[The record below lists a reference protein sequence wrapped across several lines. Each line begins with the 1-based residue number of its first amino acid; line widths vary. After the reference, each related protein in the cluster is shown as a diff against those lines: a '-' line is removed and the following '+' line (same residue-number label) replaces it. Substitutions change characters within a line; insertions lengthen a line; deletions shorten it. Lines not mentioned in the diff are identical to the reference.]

1 MSQVL
6 KRKMTVCGC
15 VCAAKIRTLKMTYK
29 TLILGFK
36 TQLHLCRLSQL
47 VNPNELWEDQINVI
61 ERYVVFMYARGSGLG
76 SVNACR
82 RYLSAQKILSTEILL
97 PTYDALIEH

>member
-1 MSQVL
+1 MRYQTYLHLWIKCFKMSFKLMSQVL

-47 VNPNELWEDQINVI
+47 VNPNEL
-61 ERYVVFMYARGSGLG
+61 
-76 SVNACR
+76 
-82 RYLSAQKILSTEILL
+82 
-97 PTYDALIEH
+97 